1 MIRLLPVVA
10 IIILVLGG
18 LGYWRFISIR
28 KNLFIAQKS
37 SVTTSS
43 DQSQAIEVPKTLPQ
57 DSLADRVKVLE
68 EVVTKLVTQVNNLKS
83 SPTQSQSNS
92 SVNSLDSAVIEL
104 KARVSA
110 LEKATP
116 APVAA
121 SGQASVYIP
130 LGSGGGP
137 WGDKD
142 WYSTAEYEIS
152 LDPANYPGYKGM
164 VLEATFRLAEAAGTG
179 SVRLYNVTDS
189 SAVSGQ
195 LDATSTT
202 FSLKTSS
209 SFTLPSGAKTY
220 KLQVKSSQGANLYIQ
235 SARIKV
241 NF

>member
-1 MIRLLPVVA
+1 MIRLLP
-10 IIILVLGG
+10 IIFIPILLLAG
-18 LGYWRFISIR
+18 LGYWRYVAS
-28 KNLFIAQKS
+28 KPKLTTPVAQEE
-37 SVTTSS
+37 
-43 DQSQAIEVPKTLPQ
+43 AIEVPKTLPQ
-57 DSLADRVKVLE
+57 ASLEDRVKSLE
-68 EVVTKLVTQVNNLKS
+68 QLATKLVTQVNNLKS
-83 SPTQSQSNS
+83 ASPAPS
-92 SVNSLDSAVIEL
+92 SSPASDLEAGITEL

-116 APVAA
+116 APAA
-121 SGQASVYIP
+121 SSSQASVYVP

-142 WYSTAEYEIS
+142 WYSTSEYEIS

-164 VLEATFRLAEAAGTG
+164 VLEVTFRLAEAAGTG

-189 SAVSGQ
+189 SAISSQ
-195 LDATSTT
+195 LDTTSST

-209 SFTLPSGAKTY
+209 SFTLASGSKTY
-220 KLQVKSSQGANLYIQ
+220 KLQVKSSQGTNLHIQ